1 MTPQPVGT
9 PSPPPRKQSSPITWI
24 LVILLLLLIAG
35 AGFILYQIYS
45 EKKAPSPAAIKAE
58 SGILLIESIPEG
70 AGVHVNGKP
79 EGKTPVA
86 IRNLPFGEELTVRL
100 EKEGYEV
107 FITPVL
113 LTAGKPEF
121 TLKAKLKKK

>member
-35 AGFILYQIYS
+35 AGFILYRIYS
-45 EKKAPSPAAIKAE
+45 EKPAPSPSSKKVE
-58 SGILLIESIPEG
+58 TGTLLIESDPPG
-70 AGVHVNGKP
+70 AAVNVNGKP
-79 EGKTPVA
+79 EGNTPVA
-86 IRNLPFGEELTVRL
+86 LRNLPFGEELTVRL
-100 EKEGYEV
+100 EKHGYQV

-113 LTAGKPEF
+113 LSAGEPEF
-121 TLKAKLKKK
+121 TLKVVLKKE